1 MTVTAIRTALAGR
14 SGAWSTLRHRDYR
27 LLWFGQIVSL
37 AGSQMQVVAT
47 GWLVLQLTNSAFQL
61 GLLGLLRAL
70 PVMILAMLGGAIA
83 DAFDRRR
90 LLLVT
95 QTILL
100 AIAAILAFTT
110 ANGTVTMPLIYALTV
125 LAGATNAF
133 DNPARQAL
141 IPNLVPREELTAA
154 LTLNITTFQLGQI
167 VGPLIGGLVVAR
179 FGAQGAY
186 AVDAL
191 SFGAVLIALG
201 LMRARF
207 APAMG
212 GRPAAG
218 KGLGAII
225 EGFVFVRRN
234 GIILSVMLLD
244 FLATLFGSVQA
255 LLPIFARDVLHV
267 GAEGLGPLYAATSAG
282 AMLAA
287 LILSTRSH
295 VRAQGPVLLISIGLF
310 GLCLVGFGLSHIFW
324 LSLLLL
330 AGSGAADTVSMVL
343 RGSILQL
350 ATPDKL
356 RGRTNAVHMAFA
368 MGGPQLGQLR
378 AGIVAGLIGPLGAAA
393 TGGAACIAVVV
404 AIAAA
409 VPKIRRYRV

>member
-1 MTVTAIRTALAGR
+1 VAAIRTALTGR
-14 SGAWSTLRHRDYR
+14 GGAWSTLRHRDYR

-47 GWLVLQLTNSAFQL
+47 GWLVLQLTNSALQL

-70 PVMILAMLGGAIA
+70 PVMILAMVGGTIA
-83 DAFDRRR
+83 DLFDRRR
-90 LLLVT
+90 LLLIT

-100 AIAAILAFTT
+100 LIAATLAITT
-110 ANGTVTMPLIYALTV
+110 AAGTVSMPLIYALTV
-125 LAGATNAF
+125 IAGATNAF
-133 DNPARQAL
+133 DNPARQSL

-186 AVDAL
+186 AIDAL
-191 SFGAVLIALG
+191 SFVAVLVALL
-201 LMRARF
+201 LMRARI
-207 APAMG
+207 APTRG
-212 GRPAAG
+212 ERAAG
-218 KGLGAII
+218 RGFGAIL

-244 FLATLFGSVQA
+244 FLATLFGSVQS
-255 LLPIFARDVLHV
+255 LLPTFARDVLHV
-267 GAEGLGPLYAATSAG
+267 GAAGLGPLYAATSAG
-282 AMLAA
+282 AMVAA
-287 LILSTRSH
+287 LLLSTRSSI
-295 VRAQGPVLLISIGLF
+295 RAQGPVLLISIGIF
-310 GLCLVGFGLSHIFW
+310 GLCLVGFGLSQVFW
-324 LSLLLL
+324 LSLLFL

-350 ATPDKL
+350 ATPDEL
-356 RGRTNAVHMAFA
+356 RGRTTAVHLAFA

-378 AGIVAGLIGPLGAAA
+378 AGLVASLIGPLGAAA
-393 TGGAACIAVVV
+393 TGGVACIATVV
-404 AIAAA
+404 AIAAFI
-409 VPKIRRYRV
+409 PKIRHYRL

>member
-1 MTVTAIRTALAGR
+1 VAAIRTALTGR
-14 SGAWSTLRHRDYR
+14 GGAWNTLRHRDYR

-70 PVMILAMLGGAIA
+70 PVMLLAMIGGTIA
-83 DAFDRRR
+83 DLFDRRR
-90 LLLVT
+90 LLLIT

-100 AIAAILAFTT
+100 LIAATLALAT
-110 ANGTVTMPLIYALTV
+110 ATGAVSMPLIYALTV
-125 LAGATNAF
+125 AAGATNAF
-133 DNPARQAL
+133 DNPARQSL

-154 LTLNITTFQLGQI
+154 LTLNITTFQFGQI
-167 VGPLIGGLVVAR
+167 VGPLIGGIVVAS

-186 AVDAL
+186 AIDAL
-191 SFGAVLIALG
+191 SFVAVLIALL
-201 LMRARF
+201 LMRAQI
-207 APAMG
+207 APNG
-212 GRPAAG
+212 GERAAVG
-218 KGLGAII
+218 RGFGAIL

-244 FLATLFGSVQA
+244 FLATLFGSVQS

-267 GAEGLGPLYAATSAG
+267 GAAGLGPLYAATSAG
-282 AMLAA
+282 AMVAA
-287 LILSTRSH
+287 LTMSTRGTI
-295 VRAQGPVLLISIGLF
+295 RAQGPTLLIAIGIF
-310 GLCLVGFGLSHIFW
+310 GLCLVGFGLSTTFW
-324 LSLLLL
+324 LSLLFL

-350 ATPDKL
+350 ATPDEL
-356 RGRTNAVHMAFA
+356 RGRTVAVHMAFA

-378 AGIVAGLIGPLGAAA
+378 AGLVVSLIGPLGAAA
-393 TGGAACIAVVV
+393 TGGVACIATVVV
-404 AIAAA
+404 IAAFI
-409 VPKIRRYRV
+409 PKIRQYRI